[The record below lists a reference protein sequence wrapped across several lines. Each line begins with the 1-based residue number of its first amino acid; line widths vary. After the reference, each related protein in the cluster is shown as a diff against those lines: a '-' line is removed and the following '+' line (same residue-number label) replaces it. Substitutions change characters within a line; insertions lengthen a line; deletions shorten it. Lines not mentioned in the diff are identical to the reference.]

1 MTDGAGAGAREQ
13 PAGARPRVV
22 VVTGAAQGIGK
33 AIAARFLADG
43 HAVALLDID
52 PLVHE
57 TARQLAAALP
67 GPGAEAGAGAA
78 AVVSELADVGDDPS
92 VTAALARVREQLGEV
107 EVLVNNAGLSR
118 HRDWRSITPGDW
130 DEALRVNLRS
140 AFLVSRAVAPAME
153 AAGWGRIVNLSSV
166 TYLGG
171 QRHLLDYVSAKG
183 GVIGFTRALA
193 RELGPS
199 GVTVNAV
206 LPGAIQ
212 TESELASFPDQE
224 ALARRMAEVQSVPRR
239 GTVDDVAHAVAF
251 LAEERSSFIT
261 GQSLVVDGGWYL
273 D

>member
-1 MTDGAGAGAREQ
+1 MTDGSAAREH
-13 PAGARPRVV
+13 PVATPPRVT

-43 HAVALLDID
+43 HPVALFDVD

-57 TARQLAAALP
+57 TARRL
-67 GPGAEAGAGAA
+67 AEAVPGGVA
-78 AVVSELADVGDDPS
+78 VSELADVGDDDS
-92 VTAALARVREQLGEV
+92 VTTALAQVRERLGEV

-118 HRDWRSITPGDW
+118 HRDWRSVTPDDW
-130 DEALRVNLRS
+130 NEALRVNLGS

-171 QRHLLDYVSAKG
+171 QRHLIDYVSAKG
-183 GVIGFTRALA
+183 GVVGFTRALA

-212 TESELASFPDQE
+212 TESELAAFPDQR
-224 ALARRMAEVQSVPRR
+224 ALAERMAELQSVPRR
-239 GTVDDVAHAVAF
+239 GTGDDVAHAVAF
-251 LAEERSSFIT
+251 LCEERSSFIT

>member
-1 MTDGAGAGAREQ
+1 MTDGGSARENLS
-13 PAGARPRVV
+13 AARPRVV

-33 AIAARFLADG
+33 AVAARFHADG

-57 TARQLAAALP
+57 TARQLAAA
-67 GPGAEAGAGAA
+67 GPAPGAGAFA
-78 AVVSELADVGDDPS
+78 AVVSELADVGDDAS
-92 VTAALARVREQLGEV
+92 VTAAIARVRERLGEV

-118 HRDWRSITPGDW
+118 HRDWRTITPADW
-130 DEALRVNLRS
+130 DDALRVNLRS

-193 RELGPS
+193 RELGAS

-224 ALARRMAEVQSVPRR
+224 ALAKRMAEVQSVPRR

>member
-1 MTDGAGAGAREQ
+1 MTDGTVGREHPGA
-13 PAGARPRVV
+13 ARPRIV

-57 TARQLAAALP
+57 TARGLAAA
-67 GPGAEAGAGAA
+67 ADGAGGGGAGGGGT
-78 AVVSELADVGDDPS
+78 AVVSELADVGDDDS
-92 VTAALARVREQLGEV
+92 VTAALARVRERLGEV

-130 DEALRVNLRS
+130 DDALRVNLRS